1 LRASASILA
10 LISAALFAW
19 VLGSEANEITLSD
32 LSVFAVALAV
42 ILTIQLFL
50 LFCLDKL
57 VEVIA
62 PGKKEW
68 ILLVAATVLLASNA
82 YFLAFYTLDRPM
94 GFRIGCSVVVGVT
107 FLILM
112 SVPRIRPALAL
123 FAGVMLTMSLI
134 QYGYTR
140 VIFRAG
146 SDVTADIASLP
157 VNSKR
162 NVYII
167 GMESLHSPKAY
178 RENYDIHDALH
189 EKLLRDAGFRVLD
202 YAYSGGRSTI
212 MSYAHLFEFK
222 RPFLRQSLQ
231 ARGVLINDNSTFR
244 SFRDANYRIQFL
256 YKNNYLPVNSKN
268 VDFMF
273 TPPAFDACDELGAKY
288 FYGLCS
294 SNVVNVINNYIFGFR
309 KLRWKTQIT
318 LLQKRTDYVIE
329 SPHPWLTW
337 THISYPFH
345 TTISMRHPD
354 PEYAAEFKQ
363 RVREAMPEIAQVV
376 KNGPL
381 YIAAKDPDAVVIVL
395 GDHGTNLFRLKRS
408 NERKVREQ
416 VFSNVP
422 LWPLK
427 TVLEDQHGVM
437 LAVYPASFCENR
449 ISEPF
454 STKGLIENL
463 IACLNGDDSPT
474 DEERSRARRI
484 RFLGDLWD
492 VGEVHGPNAEKQH
505 LNRLN

>member
-68 ILLVAATVLLASNA
+68 ILLVAANVLLASNA
-82 YFLAFYTLDRPM
+82 YFLAFYTLDRPT

-167 GMESLHSPKAY
+167 GMESLQSPNAY
-178 RENYDIHDALH
+178 RENYDNHDALH
-189 EKLLRDAGFRVLD
+189 D
-202 YAYSGGRSTI
+202 
-212 MSYAHLFEFK
+212 
-222 RPFLRQSLQ
+222 
-231 ARGVLINDNSTFR
+231 
-244 SFRDANYRIQFL
+244 
-256 YKNNYLPVNSKN
+256 
-268 VDFMF
+268 
-273 TPPAFDACDELGAKY
+273 
-288 FYGLCS
+288 
-294 SNVVNVINNYIFGFR
+294 
-309 KLRWKTQIT
+309 
-318 LLQKRTDYVIE
+318 
-329 SPHPWLTW
+329 
-337 THISYPFH
+337 
-345 TTISMRHPD
+345 
-354 PEYAAEFKQ
+354 
-363 RVREAMPEIAQVV
+363 
-376 KNGPL
+376 
-381 YIAAKDPDAVVIVL
+381 
-395 GDHGTNLFRLKRS
+395 
-408 NERKVREQ
+408 
-416 VFSNVP
+416 
-422 LWPLK
+422 
-427 TVLEDQHGVM
+427 
-437 LAVYPASFCENR
+437 
-449 ISEPF
+449 
-454 STKGLIENL
+454 
-463 IACLNGDDSPT
+463 
-474 DEERSRARRI
+474 
-484 RFLGDLWD
+484 
-492 VGEVHGPNAEKQH
+492 
-505 LNRLN
+505 